1 MKTFTCIVILFILAI
16 CAIDAVSGPQGMHLW
31 IDGAQ
36 VDGPLETLLA
46 LLFAGGGI
54 VIAAVVLVVVVVLLA
69 ALFAGL
75 GVAVLGVL
83 ALVAAVVAL
92 ALSPLLLPLVGIA
105 LIWMVL
111 SRRERRERTGRYTET
126 KV

>member
-1 MKTFTCIVILFILAI
+1 MKTVTCIVILFILGI
-16 CAIDAVSGPQGMHLW
+16 CAIDSVSAPHGMHLW
-31 IDGAQ
+31 IDGEQ
-36 VDGPLETLLA
+36 IDGPLETLIA
-46 LLFAGGGI
+46 LLLAGGGI
-54 VIAAVVLVVVVVLLA
+54 VIGALALVLVALLMG

-92 ALSPLLLPLVGIA
+92 ALSPLLLPLVAIA

-111 SRRERRERTGRYTET
+111 ARRERRERTGRHTEA